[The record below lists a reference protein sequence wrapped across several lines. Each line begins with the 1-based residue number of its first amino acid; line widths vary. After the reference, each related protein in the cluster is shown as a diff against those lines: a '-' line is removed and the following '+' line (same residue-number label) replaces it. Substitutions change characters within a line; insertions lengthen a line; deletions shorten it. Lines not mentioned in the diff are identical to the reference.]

1 MDNKN
6 IAESKGR
13 RKKVVLVEDEQ
24 LHAKT
29 LTFAISNKFNCDVFV
44 AGNGHEGYT
53 LICDK
58 LPDVVILDIM
68 MPILNGYSLLEMIKT
83 MEETRNIPVVIL
95 TNLDKQHEIKRG
107 TSLGAS
113 EYLIKH
119 KRSLQEVLE
128 VIGRYV

>member
-1 MDNKN
+1 MTKSE
-6 IAESKGR
+6 ASGGKCFSR
-13 RKKVVLVEDEQ
+13 KVVLVEDEQ

-29 LTFAISNKFNCDVFV
+29 LKLAITNKYNCDVFV

-53 LICDK
+53 LISDQ
-58 LPDVVILDIM
+58 LPDLIVLDIM
-68 MPILNGYSLLEMIKT
+68 MPIIDGFGLLEMINT
-83 MEETRNIPVVIL
+83 MEETKHIPVVIL

-107 TSLGAS
+107 ASLGAC

-119 KRSLQEVLE
+119 RYSLGEVLE